1 MRNGNLDD
9 TEAVDAPCH
18 CAHDGWS
25 LQEVTAL
32 PSPKPSPAFISGSIH
47 ARPAVPESIPPWPCY
62 LNGEFTNLR
71 EAQVSVL
78 DRGFLFGDAIYDV
91 VPAYEGQPFMFEAH
105 MARLARGLAEM
116 RIPNPMERDAWHRLT
131 MRLLAMHAEADPHPG
146 GVRHQL
152 VYFQIT
158 RGVAMREHAML
169 KGLAPNVF
177 AMVNRM
183 PVPTEAHRRYG
194 VACITAEDFRWRK
207 AHLKSTSLLGAVF
220 SKQLSVDAGVA
231 DTIMFRNGQ
240 LSEAS
245 ASNVWM
251 VKKGWVVGVPRSN
264 RVLEGVRYGLL
275 ESLCRDEG
283 LPFELREL
291 SRAEV
296 FDADELIL
304 SSAVKELVPVVELD
318 GRQIGDGTP
327 GAVFARLYAAY
338 ARAVERDCTLRAG
351 GADTQPG

>member
-1 MRNGNLDD
+1 M
-9 TEAVDAPCH
+9 
-18 CAHDGWS
+18 
-25 LQEVTAL
+25 
-32 PSPKPSPAFISGSIH
+32 PSPKPSTPLAAGSIH
-47 ARPAVPESIPPWPCY
+47 TGPSVRESIPPWPCY
-62 LNGEFTNLR
+62 LSGEFTNLR
-71 EAQVSVL
+71 EAKVSVL

-105 MARLARGLAEM
+105 MARLARGLAEI
-116 RIPNPMERDAWHRLT
+116 RIPNPMERDGWHRLT
-131 MRLLAMHAEADPHPG
+131 MKLLAMHAEADSHPG

-152 VYFQIT
+152 VYFQVT

-169 KGLAPNVF
+169 EGLAPNVF

-183 PVPTEAHRRYG
+183 PVPSESQRQFG
-194 VACITAEDFRWRK
+194 IACITKEDFRWRK
-207 AHLKSTSLLGAVF
+207 AHLKSTSLLGSVF

-245 ASNVWM
+245 ASNVWI
-251 VKKGWVVGVPRSN
+251 VKKGRVVGVPRSN

-318 GRQIGDGTP
+318 GLKIGNGTP
-327 GAVFARLYAAY
+327 GIVYARLYAAY
-338 ARAVERDCTLRAG
+338 ARAVARECSLKASDSAK
-351 GADTQPG
+351 QPG

>member
-1 MRNGNLDD
+1 MLSL
-9 TEAVDAPCH
+9 ASLSAP
-18 CAHDGWS
+18 AA
-25 LQEVTAL
+25 TA
-32 PSPKPSPAFISGSIH
+32 S
-47 ARPAVPESIPPWPCY
+47 AVPDTIPPWPCY

-71 EAQVSVL
+71 EARVSVL

-91 VPAYEGQPFMFEAH
+91 VPAYDGQPFMFDAH

-116 RIPNPMERDAWHRLT
+116 RIPEPMTRDAWHDLT
-131 MRLLAMHAEADPHPG
+131 LRLLALHAAADPYRG

-152 VYFQIT
+152 VYFQVT
-158 RGVAMREHAML
+158 RGVAMREHAMPQS
-169 KGLAPNVF
+169 LAPNVF

-183 PVPTEAHRRYG
+183 PVPTQEQRHHG

-231 DTIMFRNGQ
+231 DTIMFRDGW

-245 ASNVWM
+245 ASNVWT
-251 VKKGWVVGVPRSN
+251 VKNGRVAGVPRSN

-283 LPFELREL
+283 LPFELREV
-291 SRAEV
+291 SREEV

-304 SSAVKELVPVVELD
+304 SSAVKELLPVVALD

-327 GAVFARLYAAY
+327 GPIFARLYAAY
-338 ARAVERDCTLRAG
+338 ARAVARDCTIKAE
-351 GADTQPG
+351 GAATQPG

>member
-1 MRNGNLDD
+1 MPLDTPFPAAFQTSIPD
-9 TEAVDAPCH
+9 T
-18 CAHDGWS
+18 
-25 LQEVTAL
+25 
-32 PSPKPSPAFISGSIH
+32 
-47 ARPAVPESIPPWPCY
+47 IPPWPCY

-71 EAQVSVL
+71 EARVSVL
-78 DRGFLFGDAIYDV
+78 DRAFLFGDAIYDV
-91 VPAYEGQPFMFEAH
+91 VPAYDGQPFMFDAH

-116 RIPNPMERDAWHRLT
+116 RIPEPMARDAWRALT
-131 MRLLAMHAEADPHPG
+131 MRLLAMHAEADPHPHPG

-152 VYFQIT
+152 VYFQVT
-158 RGVAMREHAML
+158 RGVAMREHAMPQ
-169 KGLAPNVF
+169 GIAPNVF

-183 PVPTEAHRRYG
+183 PVPSEAQRRHG

-231 DTIMFRNGQ
+231 DTIMFRDGQ

-245 ASNVWM
+245 ASNVWL
-251 VKKGWVVGVPRSN
+251 VKNGRVVGVPKSN

-275 ESLCRDEG
+275 ESLCLEEG
-283 LPFELREL
+283 LPFELREV

-296 FDADELIL
+296 FDADELML
-304 SSAVKELVPVVELD
+304 SSAVKELVPVVALD
-318 GRQIGDGTP
+318 GQQIGDGTP

-338 ARAVERDCTLRAG
+338 TRACTRPCMQA
-351 GADTQPG
+351 